1 MTRLHRAIANISFF
15 IAVLLAFLLIFQDKV
30 SLPPIVQSMGRAHVL
45 FLHLPIGIIVL
56 LGILRVFRPYIKAAS
71 FDYGFIFQ
79 LAVLFSLTTCLL
91 GFFLIQEQGYDTT
104 LGDRHR
110 LLSLITTA
118 LIYLSYVAFA
128 RWKTFPLGSDIL
140 LLASLVG
147 LIIGSHN
154 GAELTHGKGF
164 LLQPLKS
171 TTAQLAITD
180 STSLYQA
187 MILPIFEAKCI
198 SCHNPQKAKGGLD
211 MTTVAAITAGGK
223 NGVIWVPGDTANSTL
238 IHHIHLPLEDKKHM
252 PPQGKVQLTP
262 LETFM
267 LLSWISSG
275 ADTDKP
281 INDYAREDTLYLVA
295 KKIMADQNVVHT
307 SYDFKAAPPELVQ
320 SLIDPFCTVSP
331 ISQSSPALKVT
342 FFVRE
347 KYNAQKLNEL
357 TKIKDQ
363 IVELNMD
370 NMPVSDEDL
379 AKIAL
384 FPNLERLII
393 NYSSISQKGL
403 AELVKLKT
411 LKSLAVSGTKLDQQ
425 ALKTFG
431 EMPSLKEVFI
441 WNTQIS
447 EGDIHTAKLTNLDIH
462 TGYQVDTSE
471 ILMLTAPMLKKENSL
486 LGKDEMIELKHQ
498 IPGVTI
504 RYTTDGTTPDSLS
517 SPEYIKPLDVEYF
530 GIVKAMAVK
539 QGWLKSP
546 SVEFSFFKKGI
557 VPTTADLMTTPNQ
570 KYRSTGSQ
578 ALIDLVKGNPG
589 NLIDGSWLGFKEQ
602 PLEALFYFEQKP
614 PIHKIILSYNKSVNA
629 FLMPPTGVEIWAGD
643 DKDKL
648 KLIKKFIPEQLTK
661 KDLGTLRNEALM
673 IDIKP
678 ISAAYYRI
686 KAQNIT
692 KLPAWHPGK
701 GQQGWLFVDEV
712 FFYGPSAEEAAGDSQ

>member
-1 MTRLHRAIANISFF
+1 M
-15 IAVLLAFLLIFQDKV
+15 
-30 SLPPIVQSMGRAHVL
+30 
-45 FLHLPIGIIVL
+45 
-56 LGILRVFRPYIKAAS
+56 
-71 FDYGFIFQ
+71 
-79 LAVLFSLTTCLL
+79 
-91 GFFLIQEQGYDTT
+91 IQEQGYDTT

-403 AELVKLKT
+403 AELVKLKS

-471 ILMLTAPMLKKENSL
+471 ILMLTAPMLKK
-486 LGKDEMIELKHQ
+486 K
-498 IPGVTI
+498 
-504 RYTTDGTTPDSLS
+504 TP
-517 SPEYIKPLDVEYF
+517 Y
-530 GIVKAMAVK
+530 
-539 QGWLKSP
+539 
-546 SVEFSFFKKGI
+546 
-557 VPTTADLMTTPNQ
+557 
-570 KYRSTGSQ
+570 
-578 ALIDLVKGNPG
+578 
-589 NLIDGSWLGFKEQ
+589 
-602 PLEALFYFEQKP
+602 
-614 PIHKIILSYNKSVNA
+614 
-629 FLMPPTGVEIWAGD
+629 
-643 DKDKL
+643 
-648 KLIKKFIPEQLTK
+648 
-661 KDLGTLRNEALM
+661 
-673 IDIKP
+673 
-678 ISAAYYRI
+678 
-686 KAQNIT
+686 
-692 KLPAWHPGK
+692 
-701 GQQGWLFVDEV
+701 
-712 FFYGPSAEEAAGDSQ
+712 